1 MRTLKLTVAYDG
13 TEYVGWQRQAAGASI
28 QGCLEAALRDI
39 EGAPVSVLGAGR
51 TDAGVHALGQ
61 VAGVRLEAG
70 IAPGALARALNARLP
85 ADIRVV
91 ASEAVP
97 DTFHARF
104 DAVAKSYR
112 YRLAHGPVMSP
123 FLRRYAWHVRE
134 PLDVEAMTEAGR
146 MLVGEHDFAAF
157 QAAGG
162 SVRTTVRT
170 VFGLT
175 VRRASPASTGAD
187 AGGADTTVIEV
198 RGSGFL
204 RHMVR
209 TIAGT
214 LVDVGR
220 GRRGPGE
227 VERALLAADRAAAGP
242 TAPPRGLFLLGVEYR
257 GDDARGGAVPR
268 IGKRSDPRRPLLL
281 DLAVE
286 LDDAAR
292 AGRRGEPAAN
302 RSPHSSGNGSRRASS
317 PPPP

>member
-13 TEYVGWQRQAAGASI
+13 TEYVGWQRQAAGVSI
-28 QGCLEAALRDI
+28 QGCLETVLRDI
-39 EGAPVSVLGAGR
+39 EGARVSVVGAGR

-61 VAGVRLEAG
+61 VAGFRLAAG
-70 IAPGALARALNARLP
+70 IDAGSLGRALNARLP

-91 ASEAVP
+91 ASEEAP

-112 YRLAHGPVMSP
+112 YRLLHGPVLSP

-134 PLDVEAMTEAGR
+134 SLDLEAMAEAGG

-162 SVRTTVRT
+162 AVRTTVRT

-175 VRRASPASTGAD
+175 VRAASPASAGAE
-187 AGGADTTVIEV
+187 AVGADTTDIEV

-209 TIAGT
+209 TIVGT
-214 LVDVGR
+214 LVEVGR
-220 GRRGPGE
+220 GRQGPRE
-227 VERALLAADRAAAGP
+227 VERALESADRGAAGP
-242 TAPPRGLFLLGVEYR
+242 TAPSRGLFLMGVEY
-257 GDDARGGAVPR
+257 PR
-268 IGKRSDPRRPLLL
+268 
-281 DLAVE
+281 
-286 LDDAAR
+286 
-292 AGRRGEPAAN
+292 
-302 RSPHSSGNGSRRASS
+302 
-317 PPPP
+317 

>member
-1 MRTLKLTVAYDG
+1 MRTFKLTLAYDG
-13 TEYVGWQRQAAGASI
+13 TDYVGWQRQAAGVSI
-28 QGCLEAALRDI
+28 QGRLESALGAI
-39 EGAPVSVLGAGR
+39 EGTPVPVVGAGR

-61 VAGVRLEAG
+61 VAGVRLGVRIDPA
-70 IAPGALARALNARLP
+70 ALARAMNARLP
-85 ADIRVV
+85 PDIRVV
-91 ASEAVP
+91 GSAAAA

-112 YRLAHGPVMSP
+112 YRLLHGPVMSP

-134 PLDVEAMTEAGR
+134 PLDVEAMGEAGR

-175 VRRASPASTGAD
+175 VRRAPPASAD
-187 AGGADTTVIEV
+187 AAAGGADMTVIEV

-227 VERALLAADRAAAGP
+227 VGRALEAADRGAAGP
-242 TAPPRGLFLLGVEYR
+242 TAPPRGLFLTGVEY
-257 GDDARGGAVPR
+257 PR
-268 IGKRSDPRRPLLL
+268 
-281 DLAVE
+281 
-286 LDDAAR
+286 
-292 AGRRGEPAAN
+292 
-302 RSPHSSGNGSRRASS
+302 
-317 PPPP
+317 

>member
-1 MRTLKLTVAYDG
+1 MRTHKLTVAYDG
-13 TEYVGWQRQAAGASI
+13 TEYVGWQRQAAGVSI
-28 QGCLEAALRDI
+28 QGCLETALRDI
-39 EGAPVSVLGAGR
+39 EGAPVAVVGAGR

-70 IAPGALARALNARLP
+70 IDSGALARALNARLA

-91 ASEAVP
+91 ASEAAP

-157 QAAGG
+157 QAAGS

-170 VFGLT
+170 LFDLT
-175 VRRASPASTGAD
+175 VRRVSPGAR
-187 AGGADTTVIEV
+187 AETRGGAGSTVIEV
-198 RGSGFL
+198 SGSGFL

-209 TIAGT
+209 TIVGT
-214 LVDVGR
+214 LVEVGR
-220 GRRGPGE
+220 GRWGPAE
-227 VERALLAADRAAAGP
+227 VERVLGGADRSAAGP
-242 TAPPRGLFLLGVEYR
+242 TAPARGLFLTAVRYP
-257 GDDARGGAVPR
+257 GDGPGPP
-268 IGKRSDPRRPLLL
+268 GRP
-281 DLAVE
+281 
-286 LDDAAR
+286 
-292 AGRRGEPAAN
+292 GPA
-302 RSPHSSGNGSRRASS
+302 
-317 PPPP
+317 

>member
-39 EGAPVSVLGAGR
+39 EGAPVSVVGAGR

-61 VAGVRLEAG
+61 AAGVRLEAG

-91 ASEAVP
+91 ASEAAP
-97 DTFHARF
+97 DSFHARF

-146 MLVGEHDFAAF
+146 TLVGEHDFAAF
-157 QAAGG
+157 QAAGS
-162 SVRTTVRT
+162 SVGTTVRT
-170 VFGLT
+170 LFDLT
-175 VRRASPASTGAD
+175 VRRVSPGAWAEAAGAD
-187 AGGADTTVIEV
+187 STVIEV

-227 VERALLAADRAAAGP
+227 VERALRAADRAAAGP
-242 TAPPRGLFLLGVEYR
+242 TAPPRGLFLLGVEY
-257 GDDARGGAVPR
+257 PW
-268 IGKRSDPRRPLLL
+268 
-281 DLAVE
+281 
-286 LDDAAR
+286 
-292 AGRRGEPAAN
+292 
-302 RSPHSSGNGSRRASS
+302 
-317 PPPP
+317 

>member
-1 MRTLKLTVAYDG
+1 MRTFKLTVAYDG

-28 QGCLEAALRDI
+28 QGCLETVLRGI
-39 EGAPVSVLGAGR
+39 EGAPVSVVGAGR

-70 IAPGALARALNARLP
+70 IDPGALARALNARLP
-85 ADIRVV
+85 PDIRVV
-91 ASEAVP
+91 AGEAAA

-112 YRLAHGPVMSP
+112 YRLVHGPFMSP

-157 QAAGG
+157 QAAGS
-162 SVRTTVRT
+162 SVSTTVRT
-170 VFGLT
+170 VFDLT
-175 VRRASPASTGAD
+175 ARRASPGVWAEA
-187 AGGADTTVIEV
+187 AGGADSTVIEV

-220 GRRGPGE
+220 GRRTPRD
-227 VERALLAADRAAAGP
+227 VERALGAADRSAAGP
-242 TAPPRGLFLLGVEYR
+242 TAPPRGLFLLGVEY
-257 GDDARGGAVPR
+257 PR
-268 IGKRSDPRRPLLL
+268 
-281 DLAVE
+281 
-286 LDDAAR
+286 
-292 AGRRGEPAAN
+292 
-302 RSPHSSGNGSRRASS
+302 
-317 PPPP
+317 

>member
-1 MRTLKLTVAYDG
+1 MRTHKLTLAYDG
-13 TEYVGWQRQAAGASI
+13 TEYVGWQRQAAGVSI
-28 QGCLEAALRDI
+28 QGCLEAALRTV
-39 EGAPVSVLGAGR
+39 EGAPVAVVGAGR

-70 IAPGALARALNARLP
+70 IDPWALARAVNARLP

-91 ASEAVP
+91 ASEAAA

-112 YRLAHGPVMSP
+112 YRLVHGPFMSP
-123 FLRRYAWHVRE
+123 FLRRYAWHVRDR
-134 PLDVEAMTEAGR
+134 LDVEAMTEAGR
-146 MLVGEHDFAAF
+146 MLVGENDFAAF

-175 VRRASPASTGAD
+175 VRPASPASSGAE
-187 AGGADTTVIEV
+187 AGGADMTLIEV

-209 TIAGT
+209 TIVGT

-220 GRRGPGE
+220 GRRGPEE
-227 VERALLAADRAAAGP
+227 VERALRAADRGAAGP
-242 TAPPRGLFLLGVEYR
+242 TAPPRGLFLLGVEYP
-257 GDDARGGAVPR
+257 GDDARGGAAPRVPSGPTPVPAPGR
-268 IGKRSDPRRPLLL
+268 LERGAGGSVSSSAGGCGPRSGP
-281 DLAVE
+281 
-286 LDDAAR
+286 AR
-292 AGRRGEPAAN
+292 AAA
-302 RSPHSSGNGSRRASS
+302 PE
-317 PPPP
+317 

>member
-1 MRTLKLTVAYDG
+1 MRTFKLTLAYDG
-13 TEYVGWQRQAAGASI
+13 TDYVGWQRQAAGVSI
-28 QGCLEAALRDI
+28 QGCLESALGGV
-39 EGAPVSVLGAGR
+39 EGTPVPVVGAGR

-61 VAGVRLEAG
+61 VAGVRLGARIDPE
-70 IAPGALARALNARLP
+70 ALARAVNARLP

-91 ASEAVP
+91 GSEAAA

-112 YRLAHGPVMSP
+112 YRLLHGPVMSP

-134 PLDVEAMTEAGR
+134 PLDMEAMAEAGR

-170 VFGLT
+170 LFGLT
-175 VRRASPASTGAD
+175 VRAASPSTGAE
-187 AGGADTTVIEV
+187 AGGADTTVIDV

-214 LVDVGR
+214 LVEVGL
-220 GRRGPGE
+220 GRQDPKE
-227 VERALLAADRAAAGP
+227 VERALGSADRRAAGP
-242 TAPPRGLFLLGVEYR
+242 TAPSRGLFLTGVEY
-257 GDDARGGAVPR
+257 PR
-268 IGKRSDPRRPLLL
+268 
-281 DLAVE
+281 
-286 LDDAAR
+286 
-292 AGRRGEPAAN
+292 
-302 RSPHSSGNGSRRASS
+302 
-317 PPPP
+317 